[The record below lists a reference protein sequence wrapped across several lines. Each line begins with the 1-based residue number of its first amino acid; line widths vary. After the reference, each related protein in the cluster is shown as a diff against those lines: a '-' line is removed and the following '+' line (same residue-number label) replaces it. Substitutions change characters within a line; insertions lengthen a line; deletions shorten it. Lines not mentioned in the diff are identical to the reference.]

1 MMAALGWLVDLA
13 RAATTFAPLATFVV
27 ALVAYFAYRQ
37 KSKAD
42 KRDQWWKRAQWAI
55 DAALDQEDPQRRLT
69 GVTMSVHMVNSDLAT
84 AEDADLM
91 KILSVAIQDE
101 ELDEEFDEE
110 LVELK
115 VDDFEDVSDT

>member
-1 MMAALGWLVDLA
+1 MAALGWLVDLA